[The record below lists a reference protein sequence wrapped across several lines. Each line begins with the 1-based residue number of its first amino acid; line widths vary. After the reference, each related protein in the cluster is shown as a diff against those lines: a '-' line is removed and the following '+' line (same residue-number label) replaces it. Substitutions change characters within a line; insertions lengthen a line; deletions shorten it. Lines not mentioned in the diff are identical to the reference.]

1 MCLPLKIIP
10 LEIIK
15 EYNLF
20 HFVHND
26 FIYIRIEKGMYG
38 LPQAGEIAHD
48 VLIQHLAPFGYHP
61 NSHTPGLWIHDTKS
75 LSFVLTVD
83 DFGIKYRN
91 ISDANHLLAS
101 LGKKYKYSTDWKG
114 SLYCGI
120 TLKWDHIKAT
130 VQLSMPGYIAT
141 VLQKYQHPIPT
152 KPEHSPHISPQ
163 TTYGASH
170 IAPIPDSLAP
180 LVSNVKKNRIE
191 GIVGSLLFYAR
202 AMYPIILPAFNDIVA
217 EQSAPTIKIDTTVS
231 KLLDF
236 CSTYP
241 NTCICYSASDMVL
254 HIDSEASY
262 LSLHH
267 ARNRAAGHYYLS
279 NASPN
284 SSLPPPNSPRCNGAV
299 TQCSCFRN

>member
-1 MCLPLKIIP
+1 MLSCLSQEVERVRLTVGGDRISCPYDISIPVADLITVKIHFNSAISTPSARFMGADIHNFYLNNDLPAPEYMRLPIKIIL

-15 EYNLF
+15 EYNLLPL
-20 HFVHND
+20 VHNE
-26 FIYIRIEKGMYG
+26 FIYIRIDKGMYG
-38 LPQAGEIAHD
+38 LSQAGKIAHD
-48 VLIQHLAPFGYHP
+48 ALIQHLASFGHHP
-61 NSHTPGLWIHDTKS
+61 TSHTPDLWVHDTKS

-120 TLKWDHIKAT
+120 TLKWDYIKAA

-141 VLQKYQHPIPT
+141 VLQKYQHPTPS

-180 LVSNVKKNRIE
+180 IVSNVK
-191 GIVGSLLFYAR
+191 
-202 AMYPIILPAFNDIVA
+202 
-217 EQSAPTIKIDTTVS
+217 T
-231 KLLDF
+231 
-236 CSTYP
+236 
-241 NTCICYSASDMVL
+241 
-254 HIDSEASY
+254 
-262 LSLHH
+262 
-267 ARNRAAGHYYLS
+267 
-279 NASPN
+279 
-284 SSLPPPNSPRCNGAV
+284 
-299 TQCSCFRN
+299 